1 VALYVII
8 PSDLAL
14 ELHEPL
20 RRHFRHEPSVFVVV
34 ERRSASQASP
44 AGARRRVEDG
54 EGPVPSRRVVLP
66 SAAPESLPPEAHPH
80 ANRLRYFVTMDPAAP
95 GVADIESLRLVARFQ
110 RGDATA
116 FDGLYRRHF
125 ASIYNYARMAT
136 SSADHAEDVAQQV
149 FFRAARALP
158 RYRIQ
163 PEVPFRAWLLTI
175 TRREVLRVLQGH
187 AAVEPRDPEEI
198 AAMTEVT
205 GEDRWAAK
213 WLTLPGIAELVD
225 ELPRRQQ
232 QVLMLRYALG
242 MSVRETASVIGASE
256 DAVNSLR
263 RRALETLRGGVEELG
278 YAPTRTDRNPMMMWI
293 RRKLSPVLTRRGSA
307 PWRGHDPNLRPDRRF
322 FRPVGF

>member
-1 VALYVII
+1 
-8 PSDLAL
+8 
-14 ELHEPL
+14 
-20 RRHFRHEPSVFVVV
+20 
-34 ERRSASQASP
+34 
-44 AGARRRVEDG
+44 
-54 EGPVPSRRVVLP
+54 
-66 SAAPESLPPEAHPH
+66 
-80 ANRLRYFVTMDPAAP
+80 MDPAAP

-263 RRALETLRGGVEELG
+263 RRGARLRADADGPEPDDDVDSTQALARAD
-278 YAPTRTDRNPMMMWI
+278 APRVSALARPRPEFAPRPTVFPPGRVLSGSGTRASMVSKPAG
-293 RRKLSPVLTRRGSA
+293 SGAQVL
-307 PWRGHDPNLRPDRRF
+307 
-322 FRPVGF
+322 